1 VIGPYDVYM
10 DQVHVSATYA
20 TYLRKV
26 LAQALFNPTPTPTHF
41 VQADSTSVV
50 KPFGGAT
57 LSGVSLL
64 DATAVL
70 GSSSVEKVDFQLSGG
85 GLHNQSICAG
95 SKSLFGWFCRW
106 NSSTVANGRYTLHV
120 IASYESGESRQ
131 SKPISL
137 SVKN

>member
-95 SKSLFGWFCRW
+95 SKSLVDGSVGGIPPLSPTDATHCTSLPLMSPEKVVR
-106 NSSTVANGRYTLHV
+106 ANRYH
-120 IASYESGESRQ
+120 S
-131 SKPISL
+131 P
-137 SVKN
+137 